1 MARHFVNPL
10 FGDAA
15 RQLEI
20 FSQNRLRAPILEGQ
34 LRASLAQARS
44 GNALAGLD
52 EQTFGSNAAVR
63 DRVIAGPG
71 DDPSAFLRAIAGLTL
86 GGSNNAAINSL
97 GSNIATI
104 FSAPDSVAAVG
115 QPATDNIF
123 VGAGDR
129 PAGGTFT
136 GLDRILAERA
146 TGRRGRGGR
155 SGGKLSAGGRSFLA
169 REIKRIL
176 EDAGAENFEGTEDL
190 IFDALDAVTSRIA
203 GGKSENDA
211 LTDVL
216 RSIDITQEDNTP
228 PGMMISPILPGF
240 IDPTTSVDREAFE
253 PTTNSVSLGDQ
264 VTDALTGPDA
274 GVRVAPVPEN
284 PAVVPDT
291 DADLI
296 EISPALLAK
305 SLDAIAR
312 GADPAEVARFLRD
325 NGVDPSQVLSQA
337 PAFNFVGP

>member
-10 FGDAA
+10 FGDVS

-44 GNALAGLD
+44 LNALGGLR
-52 EQTFGSNAAVR
+52 EQTLGSRNTAG
-63 DRVIAGPG
+63 DTIIGGPG
-71 DDPSAFLRAIAGLTL
+71 EDPSGFLRSVVGALTR
-86 GGSNNAAINSL
+86 GGDTTNVGQVISTL
-97 GSNIATI
+97 
-104 FSAPDSVAAVG
+104 FSAPDSVEAVG
-115 QPATDNIF
+115 QAATDNIF
-123 VGAGDR
+123 VGAGRR

-136 GLDRILAERA
+136 GLDKVLAERA
-146 TGRRGRGGR
+146 TGRRSGGGGR
-155 SGGKLSAGGRSFLA
+155 SGGTLTASGRTFL
-169 REIKRIL
+169 RSEVKRIL
-176 EDAGAENFEGTEDL
+176 KDAGAENFEGTEDL
-190 IFDALDAVTSRIA
+190 IFDALDAVTSRMAEGI
-203 GGKSENDA
+203 SENDA

-216 RSIDITQEDNTP
+216 RSIDITQADNNP

-240 IDPTTSVDREAFE
+240 LDPTTSADREAFE
-253 PTTNSVSLGDQ
+253 PTTDSVSLGDQ
-264 VTDALTGPDA
+264 VTGALTGADA
-274 GVRVAPVPEN
+274 GVRVAPAPEN

-291 DADLI
+291 GADLI

-325 NGVDPSQVLSQA
+325 NGVDPSPILNQA
-337 PAFNFVGP
+337 PAFISVGP